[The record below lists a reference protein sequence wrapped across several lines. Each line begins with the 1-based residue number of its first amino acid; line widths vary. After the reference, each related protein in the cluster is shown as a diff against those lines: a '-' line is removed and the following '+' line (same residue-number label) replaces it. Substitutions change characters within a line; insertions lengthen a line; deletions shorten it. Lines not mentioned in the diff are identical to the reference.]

1 MLGGRVF
8 FGAALL
14 VILVGQYTSDGAAA
28 QNQPGKPATVSP
40 QVRAACDTAY
50 KIAAQT
56 PGVSIRR
63 STGVFSDD
71 ALRQPVLGCRLAISG
86 SFARAKTSGDAATRL
101 RDAFQASGWQE
112 IAGYSADGKD
122 GTAFA
127 FRKARVACLVRG
139 EWNGGADGEPEI
151 PAEDWY
157 KVSVLCTSPVPAEER
172 RQ

>member
-8 FGAALL
+8 LGAAFFL
-14 VILVGQYTSDGAAA
+14 ILVGQYTSDGAGA
-28 QNQPGKPATVSP
+28 QKQPGKTTTLSP
-40 QVRAACDTAY
+40 QVRAACDSAY

-63 STGVFSDD
+63 STGVFSDE
-71 ALRQPVLGCRLAISG
+71 AFRQPVLGCRLAISG
-86 SFARAKTSGDAATRL
+86 SFVLAKTSGDAANRL
-101 RDAFQASGWQE
+101 REAFQASEWQE
-112 IAGYSADGKD
+112 MPGYSADGKD

-151 PAEDWY
+151 PGEDWY
-157 KVSVLCTSPVPAEER
+157 KVSVLCTSPILAEER
-172 RQ
+172 R